1 MIAFTSE
8 IMQFR
13 EMIKHNDVLMLNKAN
28 KQTVHDFEKTVDQTY
43 AKRNMV
49 DIMIKNTEERIE
61 SNEGEIDKLKQIID
75 ILQQNVRTEIFTAVK
90 RVQMKMQTSKK
101 NESKPTIVLSQ
112 MNDEKGYRCG
122 SNSPQ
127 NRQAAS
133 CSKLVGISIP

>member
-61 SNEGEIDKLKQIID
+61 INEGEIDKLKQIID

-90 RVQMKMQTSKK
+90 RVQMKMQTS
-101 NESKPTIVLSQ
+101 
-112 MNDEKGYRCG
+112 
-122 SNSPQ
+122 
-127 NRQAAS
+127 
-133 CSKLVGISIP
+133 